1 MAFLGLV
8 PSEHSSG
15 NTIRGGSI
23 TKTGNSYL
31 RRFLVESSWKFVS
44 REKNSGALRKKR
56 EGWNPP
62 KDSIEV
68 LLDRKVIRLSLSTNK
83 DEGIL
88 EICVQD

>member
-1 MAFLGLV
+1 MAFLGWV

-44 REKNSGALRKKR
+44 REKNSEALRKKR